1 MGSAE
6 EQTKECTRC
15 GQEKP
20 LSGFYKH
27 KMRRF
32 GVRSQC
38 KVCVSEYKKQH
49 YQENRDKILERQK
62 QHHQENRD
70 KILERQK
77 QYHQKNKDKISA
89 RKKQYYQENRDKKLE
104 YVKQYQQEN
113 KDKISARMKQYRQK
127 NKDKISEYKKQYRQ
141 KNQDKVREREKQYR
155 QKNQDKV
162 RERNKRY
169 RQNLPSMIYEIHN
182 TITKQIYVGQ
192 TSQGRIRWS
201 GHKAKL
207 RKGIHTNPQFQKDWD
222 KWGKDA
228 FRFNVVEELPCDFN
242 KEQLLEKEAALMLE
256 HISNGAKL
264 YNEDIPE

>member
-20 LSGFYKH
+20 LSGFHKH
-27 KMRRF
+27 KRGRF

-38 KVCVSEYKKQH
+38 KVC
-49 YQENRDKILERQK
+49 RLE
-62 QHHQENRD
+62 HG
-70 KILERQK
+70 
-77 QYHQKNKDKISA
+77 
-89 RKKQYYQENRDKKLE
+89 KQYYQENRNKESERK
-104 YVKQYQQEN
+104 KQYRQKN
-113 KDKISARMKQYRQK
+113 RDKVLERLKQYRQK
-127 NKDKISEYKKQYRQ
+127 NKDKIAEYYQKNKDKILEYQKQYRQ
-141 KNQDKVREREKQYR
+141 KNKDKIVEREKQHYQENKDKILEQMKQYR
-155 QKNQDKV
+155 QKNRDKILEQKKQHYQENKDKIL
-162 RERNKRY
+162 ERQKQY

-192 TSQGRIRWS
+192 TSQGRQRWS
-201 GHKAKL
+201 EHKSRL
-207 RKGIHTNPQFQKDWD
+207 RKGTHRNPQLQKDWD
-222 KWGKDA
+222 KRGEDA

-256 HISNGAKL
+256 HISNGVKL